1 MSFYSIQNRNGIR
14 TAVAICKLSYTF
26 ELPSTSSTV
35 IVAAVPV
42 AVVPPVPVVVAR
54 IVVPVVV
61 PVPVAVMV
69 LPVLVVVAVACE
81 GLINEICPFG

>member
-1 MSFYSIQNRNGIR
+1 M
-14 TAVAICKLSYTF
+14 
-26 ELPSTSSTV
+26 
-35 IVAAVPV
+35 